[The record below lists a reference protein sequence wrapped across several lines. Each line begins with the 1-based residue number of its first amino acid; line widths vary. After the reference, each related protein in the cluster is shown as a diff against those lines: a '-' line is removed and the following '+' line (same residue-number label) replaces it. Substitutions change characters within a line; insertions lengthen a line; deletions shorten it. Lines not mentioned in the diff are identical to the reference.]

1 MASAHGRVIVV
12 GSSNTDLVVRVAKLP
27 GPGETVLGGDLDT
40 FAGGKGANQAI
51 AAARAGAR
59 VVFMGAFGSDA
70 QSTAR
75 RRDLEAEGV
84 DCSRAVTKRYVAGG
98 VAMIAVRSGGRGR
111 AENSIV
117 VSPGANS
124 LLTANDVRRNMPKLG
139 PRDVVLCSLE
149 VPLAPIVEAM
159 RTGRRAGA
167 TVVLNPAP
175 LPPRALARAVLA
187 LPSFVTPN
195 QVEFEALIGSRARR
209 DRGKLLG
216 IGPDLI
222 VTRGSLGVEVFQNG
236 LAPWV
241 IRPPKVRAVDAVG
254 AGDCFN
260 GAFSAALARNPGDV
274 ASALRF
280 AVAASALS
288 VTRRGAQASM
298 PSRRD
303 ILACV
308 GRTSLAGA

>member
-27 GPGETVLGGDLDT
+27 GPGETVLGGEFDV
-40 FAGGKGANQAI
+40 FAGGKGANQAV

-59 VVFMGAFGSDA
+59 VVFMGAFGSDP
-70 QSTAR
+70 QSAAR
-75 RRDLEAEGV
+75 RHDLEVEGV
-84 DCSRAVTKRYVAGG
+84 DCSRAVTKRHVAGG

-117 VSPGANS
+117 VSPGANA
-124 LLTANDVRRNMPKLG
+124 LLTANDVRRNIPELG

-149 VPLAPIVEAM
+149 VPLAPIVDAM
-159 RTGRRAGA
+159 RAGRRAGA

-175 LPPRALARAVLA
+175 LTRLGRDVLA
-187 LPSFVTPN
+187 LASFVTPN
-195 QVEFEALIGSRARR
+195 QIEFEALVGSRRAARDPR
-209 DRGKLLG
+209 RLLG
-216 IGPDLI
+216 IGPVLL
-222 VTRGSLGVEVFQNG
+222 VTRGSLGVQVLQNG
-236 LAPWV
+236 LDPWV
-241 IRPPKVRAVDAVG
+241 IGPPRVRAVDTVG

-260 GAFSAALARNPGDV
+260 GAFAAALARNPGDV

-288 VTRRGAQASM
+288 VTRPGAQRSM
-298 PSRRD
+298 PSRRH
-303 ILACV
+303 ILAWV
-308 GRTSLAGA
+308 GRTSLAGS